1 MAENKVAKKRSVSYK
16 QSRENSLVKWAK
28 LQSRKRVR
36 VSRENSKAAELERSK
51 EREEES
57 SKKEF
62 VVKAVKES

>member
-36 VSRENSKAAELERSK
+36 VSRENSLVKLQSRKVEMK
-51 EREEES
+51 EEE
-57 SKKEF
+57 KR
-62 VVKAVKES
+62 VVKKSL